1 MVMKSDVLVGG
12 WTTHLKNML
21 LKFGSFPQQIG
32 VKIPKIFEVSPSSK
46 QKSENTVKR
55 LPRLGFLKY
64 PPRTF

>member
-32 VKIPKIFEVSPSSK
+32 VKIPKIFEVSHKS
-46 QKSENTVKR
+46 QKT
-55 LPRLGFLKY
+55 P
-64 PPRTF
+64 